1 MARIIGY
8 AAIIVLALA
17 LAACAN
23 EAADPAAV
31 DTAPTAVAEESTPEA
46 IEEEAT
52 PEAVENEP
60 TSVQLALQDDM
71 FAPQTLELTAG
82 SEVTVEVTNDGNNPH
97 TFTIP
102 SLDVDTGTLQPGDST
117 QVTFTAPG
125 HETEF
130 RCVIHSSMTGTISPS
145 A

>member
-8 AAIIVLALA
+8 AAFMVLALA
-17 LAACAN
+17 LGACAN
-23 EAADPAAV
+23 EAGDSAAV
-31 DTAPTAVAEESTPEA
+31 DTAPAAEAEESTPEA
-46 IEEEAT
+46 VEEEA
-52 PEAVENEP
+52 

-71 FAPQTLELTAG
+71 FAPQTLELPAD
-82 SEVTVEVTNDGNNPH
+82 SEVTVEVTNDGGNPH

-117 QVTFTAPG
+117 QVTFTTPG
-125 HETEF
+125 QETEF
-130 RCVIHSSMTGTISPS
+130 LCRIHSGMTGTIIPS